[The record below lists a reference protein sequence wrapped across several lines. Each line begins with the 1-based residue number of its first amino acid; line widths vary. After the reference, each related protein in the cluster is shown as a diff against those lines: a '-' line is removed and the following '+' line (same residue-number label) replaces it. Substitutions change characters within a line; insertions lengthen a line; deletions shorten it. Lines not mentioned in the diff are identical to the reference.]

1 MEEYRESIKKFVST
15 TVEKINE
22 KLNNN
27 EDFILYI
34 GRETCPFCR
43 RFVKKLDALVDEK
56 GWKIFYINSID
67 PNQTDEIAKF
77 RSTHN
82 IPTVPGFMVHKNGN
96 AEVVCDSSLP
106 AEEIIAF
113 VGE

>member
-67 PNQTDEIAKF
+67 PNQTDEIAEF

-106 AEEIIAF
+106 AEEISAF